1 MLAGFRQAEAQMSDR
16 LIVIGTGPIGGI
28 IGGRLARAGHD
39 LTFVDVDKEHVAA
52 IRENGLQVDVPDGPF
67 NVKINIAFPD
77 EIQVKYDIGL
87 IAVRSNYTPDA
98 LRTVLPHLAD
108 NGLLVSMQNGI
119 NPPLL
124 QEKVGADR
132 TIGMA
137 IRMGCRKVAPGHVQ
151 TAIRGHL
158 YVGHLHGKTT
168 PQLEKLQRML
178 NQVMETEITDNIL
191 GVLWSKLTYTC
202 LGYYGSLAD
211 ASLVTSCADEPSR
224 RNLTA
229 FFTEVVAVGQA
240 VGARFIPLAEYNPP
254 DFHPSLP
261 FDKRLAAVNQFA
273 KTWKPD
279 DRKGPLRQIQKG
291 IKTEVDFTLA
301 HVIREGEKLGIP
313 MPLCRKALHMIHELE
328 SGTRK
333 LGLQNYVELNDD

>member
-1 MLAGFRQAEAQMSDR
+1 MSNR

-39 LTFVDVDKEHVAA
+39 ATFVDIDKEHVAA

-67 NVKINIAFPD
+67 NVKIKIALPD
-77 EIQVKYDIGL
+77 EIDGTYDMGL

-98 LRTVLPHLAD
+98 LSAVLPHLSD
-108 NGLLVSMQNGI
+108 DGLLVSMQNGI

-124 QEKVGADR
+124 AEKVGKDR
-132 TIGMA
+132 AIGMA

-151 TAIRGHL
+151 TATRGHL

-168 PQLEKLQRML
+168 PQLEDLERML
-178 NQVMETEITDNIL
+178 NGVIETEITDNIL

-211 ASLVTSCADEPSR
+211 ASLLTSCADEARR
-224 RNLTA
+224 RNLTE
-229 FFTEVVAVGQA
+229 FFAEVVAVGTA
-240 VGARFIPLAEYNPP
+240 AGARFIPLAEYNPP
-254 DFHPSLP
+254 DFHPSNP
-261 FDKRLAAVNQFA
+261 FEKRLAALNEFV
-273 KTWKPD
+273 KSWKLN

-301 HVIREGEKLGIP
+301 YVVREGKQLGIAT
-313 MPLCRKALHMIHELE
+313 PLCRKVLEMIHELE
-328 SGTRK
+328 AGQRHLS
-333 LGLQNYVELNDD
+333 LQNYAELLRIAA